1 MLVGLVTATVF
12 ASGEDG
18 FNTYRIPA
26 LIRTA
31 KGSLVAFAEARASQ
45 ADAANNAIVT
55 KISVDGGVTWG
66 RMEVCQSPNVLT
78 PQPPLH
84 GMERGSLGG
93 SFNNPCVV
101 ETRGGRLVVHFQH
114 YPKDTHEFDVAAGL
128 EGPKVVRGFQT
139 ESRDGGLTWS
149 APKDVTKEIK
159 PPEAVTIAS
168 GPGVGIRLERGRW
181 KNRLVMPY
189 NYRVGNRWWVYC
201 AYSDDDGRHW
211 KRGLRV
217 DQPEEMNANEV
228 QVVELASGD
237 VLLNARNQA
246 KRKERCVALSHDG
259 GATFS
264 PAGFDS
270 RLVDPVCQGSLIRL
284 GDGVLAFSNPAHA
297 SKRENGTVRFSWDE
311 GRTWPSSVFVEP
323 GSFQYSS
330 MVALPAN
337 RVGMLYETV
346 VGGQYHIRFKIII
359 NNKYINI

>member
-1 MLVGLVTATVF
+1 MITFALAVTVF

-18 FNTYRIPA
+18 YNTYRIPA
-26 LIRTA
+26 LIRTS

-55 KISVDGGVTWG
+55 KISADGGGTWG
-66 RMEVCQSPNVLT
+66 KMAVCQSPNFLT
-78 PQPPLH
+78 PQPLLH

-101 ETRGGRLVVHFQH
+101 ENRAGRLVVHFQH
-114 YPKDTHEFDVAAGL
+114 YPKDTHEYDVAAGMS
-128 EGPKVVRGFQT
+128 GPRVVRGFQT
-139 ESRDGGLTWS
+139 ESRDGGLSWS
-149 APKDVTKEIK
+149 APRDITTEIK

-168 GPGVGIRLERGRW
+168 GPGIGIRLVRGRW

-201 AYSDDDGRHW
+201 AFSDDDGRHW
-211 KRGLRV
+211 KRGARV
-217 DQPEEMNANEV
+217 EQPEEMNANEV

-259 GATFS
+259 GSTFS
-264 PAGFDS
+264 PAGFDA

-284 GDGVLAFSNPAHA
+284 ESGVLAFSNPAHA
-297 SKRENGTVRFSWDE
+297 TKRENGTVRFSWDE
-311 GRTWPSSVFVEP
+311 GRTWFSSVVIEP

-330 MVALPAN
+330 MFSLLGN

-346 VGGQYHIRFKIII
+346 VGGQYQIRFQTVTGP
-359 NNKYINI
+359 

>member
-1 MLVGLVTATVF
+1 MIALAAAVTVF

-26 LIRTA
+26 LIRTG
-31 KGSLVAFAEARASQ
+31 KGKLVAFAEARASQ

-55 KISVDGGVTWG
+55 KISEDGGVTWG
-66 RMEVCQSPNVLT
+66 RMGVCQSPTEVLN
-78 PQPPLH
+78 
-84 GMERGSLGG
+84 GGSL
-93 SFNNPCVV
+93 NNPCVV
-101 ETRGGRLVVHFQH
+101 ENRSGRLIVHFQQ

-128 EGPKVVRGFQT
+128 EGPKVVKGYQT
-139 ESRDGGLTWS
+139 ESRDGGVTWS
-149 APKDVTKEIK
+149 VPQDITRQIK

-168 GPGVGIRLERGRW
+168 GPGIGIRLERGKH

-201 AYSDDDGRHW
+201 AYSDDEGRHW

-217 DQPEEMNANEV
+217 DQPDEMNANEV

-246 KRKERCVALSHDG
+246 KRKERVLAMSTDG

-264 PAGFDS
+264 PAAFDS
-270 RLVDPVCQGSLIRL
+270 RLIDPVCQGSIVRL
-284 GDGVLAFSNPAHA
+284 GNGYLAFSNPVHA
-297 SKRENGTVRFSWDE
+297 TKRENGVVRFSWDE
-311 GRTWPSSVFVEP
+311 GRTWPISSSIEL

-330 MVALPAN
+330 LAALPDK
-337 RVGMLYETV
+337 RVGVLYETV
-346 VGGQYHIRFKIII
+346 VNGNYQIRFQSMAIPLAPGQKF
-359 NNKYINI
+359 